1 MQGFSLF
8 ETLIALVITATLV
21 LSVDVALTKIH
32 HQAALIHQS
41 NQTIFS

>member
-8 ETLIALVITATLV
+8 ETLIALAVAATLA
-21 LSVDVALTKIH
+21 LSVDIAIQKIH
-32 HQAALIHQS
+32 HQAARIHQS